1 MGSTPRI
8 VCGRLMRDKP
18 WVAMT
23 LDDPGPEIA
32 MTPTTEAGKAHAEA
46 WIDAVEIEWGL
57 GEGDRESM
65 LGEVAAIE
73 AEAVAVERARI
84 AEAMRELEPC
94 CDDAAVIIPDRRT
107 LRAMCQCGA
116 YVWDAVL
123 AIINPEETER

>member
-1 MGSTPRI
+1 MI
-8 VCGRLMRDKP
+8 WNFD
-18 WVAMT
+18 
-23 LDDPGPEIA
+23 PEIA
-32 MTPTTEAGKAHAEA
+32 MTPTTAAGKRLL
-46 WIDAVEIEWGL
+46 DAGVVYRSWYPVE
-57 GEGDRESM
+57 RETI
-65 LGEVAAIE
+65 AAIE